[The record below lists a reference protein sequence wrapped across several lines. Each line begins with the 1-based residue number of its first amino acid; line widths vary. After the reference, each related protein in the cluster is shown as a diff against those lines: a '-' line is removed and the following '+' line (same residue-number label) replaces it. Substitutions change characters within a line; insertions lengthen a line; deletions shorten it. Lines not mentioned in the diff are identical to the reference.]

1 MAALLFL
8 TLAWGYTWILAKIAL
23 REVAPFA
30 FAAQRSLAGAVCL
43 FIALPL
49 MGRSL
54 RLRGWR
60 KTLIIG
66 AIQTA
71 LFFILQTW
79 TLVESGPGKTAVLI
93 YTMPIW
99 TLFLG
104 RLILGERIAKTQWVA
119 ATITLV
125 GLLCIIEPWNF
136 HGGKLAIALGVLAAG
151 SWAWGT
157 VLVKQWRSELNG
169 DLLVFTAWQMM
180 FGAILLCGIAWIVP
194 EPATQWTT
202 HYLLILAALGIVS
215 NAICWFLWLY
225 VLEHLPAWQASL
237 SILGVPVVALLSSRL
252 QLDEQLA
259 VVELIGVALIGCGLL
274 LLSLINWSRS
284 RHEADPK
291 ADPKAAPRPD
301 QLSR

>member
-1 MAALLFL
+1 MRFASNPRALAALLFL

-43 FIALPL
+43 FVALPL

-66 AIQTA
+66 AIQTG

-79 TLVESGPGKTAVLI
+79 TLVEAGPGKTAVLI

-104 RLILGERIAKTQWVA
+104 RLIIGERIVASQWLA
-119 ATITLV
+119 AFITLS
-125 GLLCIIEPWNF
+125 GLVLIIEPWNL
-136 HGGKLAIALGVLAAG
+136 HSGKLAIALGVAAAG

-157 VLVKQWRSELNG
+157 VLVKKWRG
-169 DLLVFTAWQMM
+169 DLNTDLLTFTAWQMM
-180 FGAILLCGIAWIVP
+180 FGALLLYAVSWGVP
-194 EPATQWTT
+194 EPVTHWTDQ
-202 HYLLILAALGIVS
+202 YIGILIVLGVVS

-252 QLDEQLA
+252 QLDERLA
-259 VVELIGVALIGCGLL
+259 MVELGGIALIGCGLVL
-274 LLSLINWSRS
+274 LALINSRKS
-284 RHEADPK
+284 PTLGAR
-291 ADPKAAPRPD
+291 
-301 QLSR
+301 

>member
-1 MAALLFL
+1 MRFASNPRAFAALIFL

-23 REVAPFA
+23 RDVAPFA

-43 FIALPL
+43 FVALPL
-49 MGRSL
+49 MGHTL

-60 KTLIIG
+60 PTLVIG
-66 AIQTA
+66 AIQTG

-79 TLVESGPGKTAVLI
+79 TLVAAGPGKTAVLI

-104 RLILGERIAKTQWVA
+104 RLILGERIVGAQWLA
-119 ATITLV
+119 ALVTLA
-125 GLLCIIEPWNF
+125 GLILIIEPWDL
-136 HGGKLAIALGVLAAG
+136 HSGKLAIALGVSAAA

-157 VLVKQWRSELNG
+157 VLVKKWRSELNT
-169 DLLVFTAWQMM
+169 DLLTFTAWQMM
-180 FGAILLCGIAWIVP
+180 FGAVLLYCVAWVVP
-194 EPATQWTT
+194 EPATRWSGE
-202 HYLLILAALGIVS
+202 YIGILAILGVVS

-252 QLDEQLA
+252 QLDERLP
-259 VVELIGVALIGCGLL
+259 VVELAGIALVGCGLVL
-274 LLSLINWSRS
+274 LALINWRRGSRL
-284 RHEADPK
+284 R
-291 ADPKAAPRPD
+291 
-301 QLSR
+301 

>member
-1 MAALLFL
+1 MLALFFL

-49 MGRSL
+49 MGHSL

-60 KTLIIG
+60 QTLIIG
-66 AIQTA
+66 AIQTGI
-71 LFFILQTW
+71 FFILQTW
-79 TLVESGPGKTAVLI
+79 TLVVAGPGKTAVLI

-104 RLILGERIAKTQWVA
+104 RLILGERIAGTQWLA
-119 ATITLV
+119 AGITLL
-125 GLLCIIEPWNF
+125 GLIFIIEPWDL
-136 HGGKLAIALGVLAAG
+136 HSGKLAIALGVAAAG

-157 VLVKQWRSELNG
+157 VLVKKWRQYLNG
-169 DLLVFTAWQMM
+169 DLLTFTAWQMM
-180 FGAILLCGIAWIVP
+180 FGALLLYGVSWMVP
-194 EPATQWTT
+194 EPTT
-202 HYLLILAALGIVS
+202 HWSGQYVGILAVLGIVS

-252 QLDEQLA
+252 QLDERLNF
-259 VVELIGVALIGCGLL
+259 VEYAGIALIGFGLVL
-274 LLSLINWSRS
+274 LALINWHKSLRVG
-284 RHEADPK
+284 K
-291 ADPKAAPRPD
+291 T
-301 QLSR
+301 

>member
-1 MAALLFL
+1 MRFASNPRALAALVFL

-43 FIALPL
+43 FVALPL
-49 MGRSL
+49 MGHTL
-54 RLRGWR
+54 RLRGGR

-66 AIQTA
+66 AIQTGI
-71 LFFILQTW
+71 FFILQTW

-104 RLILGERIAKTQWVA
+104 RLIIGERIAAAQWLA
-119 ATITLV
+119 AIVTLS
-125 GLLCIIEPWNF
+125 GLVLIIEPWDL
-136 HGGKLAIALGVLAAG
+136 HSGKLAIALGVAAAG

-157 VLVKQWRSELNG
+157 VLVKKWRSDLNA
-169 DLLVFTAWQMM
+169 DLLTFTAWQMM
-180 FGAILLCGIAWIVP
+180 FGALLLYAVAWVVP
-194 EPATQWTT
+194 EPATHWSGQ
-202 HYLLILAALGIVS
+202 YIGILAVLGVVS

-237 SILGVPVVALLSSRL
+237 SILGVPVVALLSARW
-252 QLDEQLA
+252 QLDERLA
-259 VVELIGVALIGCGLL
+259 TMELAGIVLIGCGLVL
-274 LLSLINWSRS
+274 LALINWRKSWTGR
-284 RHEADPK
+284 EP
-291 ADPKAAPRPD
+291 
-301 QLSR
+301 

>member
-1 MAALLFL
+1 LRFSSNPRAVAALLFL

-30 FAAQRSLAGAVCL
+30 FAAQRSVAGALCL

-54 RLRGWR
+54 RLQGGS

-71 LFFILQTW
+71 IFFILQTW
-79 TLVESGPGKTAVLI
+79 TLVEAGPGKTAVLI

-104 RLILGERIAKTQWVA
+104 RLLIGERIVGGQWLA
-119 ATITLV
+119 AAITLT
-125 GLLCIIEPWNF
+125 GLVLIIEPWDL
-136 HGGKLAIALGVLAAG
+136 HSSKLAILLGVSAAG

-157 VLVKQWRSELNG
+157 ILVKKWRSELNP

-180 FGAILLCGIAWIVP
+180 FGALLLCAVAWAIP
-194 EPATQWTT
+194 EAPTQWSGR
-202 HYLLILAALGIVS
+202 YIGILAVLGIVS

-259 VVELIGVALIGCGLL
+259 AIELAGVVLIGSGLV
-274 LLSLINWSRS
+274 LLSLINWRNSQRS
-284 RHEADPK
+284 SNI
-291 ADPKAAPRPD
+291 
-301 QLSR
+301 L

>member
-1 MAALLFL
+1 MRFSSNPRAVAALLFL

-30 FAAQRSLAGAVCL
+30 FAAQRSVAGALCL

-54 RLRGWR
+54 RLQGGS

-71 LFFILQTW
+71 IFFILQTW
-79 TLVESGPGKTAVLI
+79 TLVEAGPGKTAVLI

-104 RLILGERIAKTQWVA
+104 RLLIGERIVGGQWLA
-119 ATITLV
+119 AAITLT
-125 GLLCIIEPWNF
+125 GLVLIIEPWDL
-136 HGGKLAIALGVLAAG
+136 HSSKLAILLGVSAAG

-157 VLVKQWRSELNG
+157 ILVKKWRSELNP

-180 FGAILLCGIAWIVP
+180 FGALLLCAVALAIP
-194 EPATQWTT
+194 EAPTQWSGR
-202 HYLLILAALGIVS
+202 YIGILAVLGIVS

-259 VVELIGVALIGCGLL
+259 AIELAAVVLIGSGLV
-274 LLSLINWSRS
+274 LLSLINWRNSQRS
-284 RHEADPK
+284 SNI
-291 ADPKAAPRPD
+291 
-301 QLSR
+301 L